1 MSDAWDTTVASR
13 VHGSGR
19 HASLLDARLRSGAP
33 VALPA
38 LVVQEIARGLER
50 RAADAAFAQRPGALV
65 ALLMHPLLRV
75 VPFDRAGALL
85 AGRLLARL
93 PHPPSGPRRRE
104 GTRARQRAAWALDVQ
119 IASCA
124 FAGGYGI
131 LTENVADFAALRD
144 AIATLVPDVPP
155 LVVRDARAAAAAT

>member
-50 RAADAAFAQRPGALV
+50 RAADAA
-65 ALLMHPLLRV
+65 LRSA
-75 VPFDRAGALL
+75 PERSW
-85 AGRLLARL
+85 R
-93 PHPPSGPRRRE
+93 
-104 GTRARQRAAWALDVQ
+104 
-119 IASCA
+119 C
-124 FAGGYGI
+124 
-131 LTENVADFAALRD
+131 
-144 AIATLVPDVPP
+144 
-155 LVVRDARAAAAAT
+155 